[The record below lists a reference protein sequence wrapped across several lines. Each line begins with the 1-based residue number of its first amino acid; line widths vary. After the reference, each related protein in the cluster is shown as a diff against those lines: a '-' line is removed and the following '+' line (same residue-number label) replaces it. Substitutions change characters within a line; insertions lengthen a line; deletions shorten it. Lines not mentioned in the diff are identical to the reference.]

1 MLKTRKNGSKFTTG
15 KYINAIKIIKP
26 FPFMPVS
33 NFPWLNIFSILQK
46 EALSV
51 FWSIQGVI
59 QRNQGK
65 TVDFPL
71 IEKGRKNTNN

>member
-33 NFPWLNIFSILQK
+33 NFP
-46 EALSV
+46 
-51 FWSIQGVI
+51 
-59 QRNQGK
+59 
-65 TVDFPL
+65 
-71 IEKGRKNTNN
+71 